1 MLRSPVIV
9 VPVTPQTI
17 DAASATLRI
26 VRDRLPDSSVVGLR
40 SVDAPELGDADEC
53 YRVIDF
59 CHPYEPRCL
68 VPGDQIALAR
78 PAVLR
83 DLLSKVESVV
93 WCDAGILP
101 VAPLVD
107 LPDSRVT
114 VAALSTVR
122 PTHSLTPALTA
133 AGFERHPGA
142 EPGLI
147 ALRGGAAGGEAEP
160 TLHAWLD
167 EWLEVC
173 REAVVDV
180 DQRSVSEHSDRFIA
194 HSAATHRVRLDGSS
208 LLMSWID
215 YAAVLSNRAIG
226 AVTPFVLAEELFE
239 MERELRREDDR
250 PEVEWQMLVH
260 RVHDSRPIEFLRD
273 AIVESLHL
281 ADTVDDRLER
291 FIADARR
298 AADPLGYRW
307 SGEGSEAAFEAW
319 LLETNQ
325 FGMTRAAELTI
336 RASDL
341 WWRFPKARY
350 RPDSFYD
357 YLDRGGVEE
366 IGFDPR
372 TLIPME
378 GVPEEADD
386 APASGRLAWRWNIIK
401 QLMPGSKD
409 RLEDKRYE
417 QVVGADPGIARGVA
431 APKRV
436 EIDRAPSMWGTAPR
450 SLSLIGCVRSESGL
464 GQAARASLQALQLL
478 ERPFTHID
486 TSEKYPSR
494 NSVKT
499 GLDWS
504 TFGNAG
510 DVNLI
515 HSNSDEM
522 ITMAEGAYRHR
533 FGGRFNVAM
542 WFWETADLPRR
553 SRPAFDIV
561 DELWVA
567 SEYMVDV
574 LGQYALV
581 PVYNIGLA
589 SDLPEFR
596 QVDRSKH
603 GFADDEFVFLFVYD
617 ALSSYGR
624 KNPGKA
630 LDAFIRA
637 FSPAFDGVRF
647 VLKVSNLNKFP
658 ASQAEI
664 LALAER
670 YPAITVIDEYLTRD
684 GVLNLMA
691 ASDVYISLHAAEG
704 YGLTLLEA
712 MALGTPTV
720 CTGYSGNMDFTTA
733 ENSWLVDFTMIATD
747 EKTGPYP
754 AGSIWASPDV
764 DSATDLLRH
773 VANNR
778 DEVKVKAERARRDAL
793 DAASLGRYAERL
805 DAQLRRIGA

>member
-1 MLRSPVIV
+1 M
-9 VPVTPQTI
+9 

-26 VRDRLPDSSVVGLR
+26 VRERLPGSSIVGLR
-40 SVDAPELGDADEC
+40 SLDAPEFSDADES
-53 YRVIDF
+53 YGAADF

-68 VPGDQIALAR
+68 VADDEIALSR
-78 PAVLR
+78 PAVLS

-93 WCDAGILP
+93 WCRAGILP
-101 VAPLVD
+101 VGPLVD
-107 LPDSRVT
+107 LPDGSVT
-114 VAALSTVR
+114 VAALSTIR

-133 AGFERHPGA
+133 SGFERAPGA
-142 EPGLI
+142 EPGLMV
-147 ALRGGAAGGEAEP
+147 LRGGAEP
-160 TLHAWLD
+160 FLE

-180 DQRSVSEHSDRFIA
+180 DQRSVSLHSGRFIA
-194 HSAATHRVRLDGSS
+194 HSAATHQVRLDGSS

-215 YAAVLSNRAIG
+215 YAAVLSNRAVGEI
-226 AVTPFVLAEELFE
+226 TPFVLADELFR
-239 MERELRREDDR
+239 MERTLREQDDH
-250 PEVEWQMLVH
+250 PEVEWEMLVH

-281 ADTVDDRLER
+281 LDVVDGRLKC
-291 FIADARR
+291 FIADTRR
-298 AADPLGYRW
+298 AADPLGHRW
-307 SGEGSEAAFEAW
+307 SGEGSGALFDAW

-350 RPDSFYD
+350 QPASFYD
-357 YLDRGGVEE
+357 YLDAGGVED

-372 TLIPME
+372 TLIPVTV
-378 GVPEEADD
+378 VPQTTDD
-386 APASGRLAWRWNIIK
+386 EPASNPLLWRWNIIK
-401 QLMPGSKD
+401 QLLPGSTN
-409 RLEDKRYE
+409 RLEDKSYE
-417 QVVGADPGIARGVA
+417 KVVGLDPGIARGVA

-436 EIDRAPSMWGTAPR
+436 EVDRESSMWGTDPR
-450 SLSLIGCVRSESGL
+450 SLSLIGCIRSESGL
-464 GQAARASLQALQLL
+464 GQAARASLQALELL
-478 ERPFTHID
+478 QRPFSYID

-494 NSVKT
+494 NSVDT

-522 ITMAEGAYRHR
+522 ITMAGGAFKHR

-581 PVYNIGLA
+581 PVHNIGLA

-596 QVDRSKH
+596 EVDRLKH

-630 LDAFIRA
+630 LDAFINA
-637 FSPAFDGVRF
+637 FSPTFDGVRF

-664 LALAER
+664 LSLQEK

-684 GVLNLMA
+684 GVLDLMA
-691 ASDVYISLHAAEG
+691 AADVYVSLHAAEG

-733 ENSWLVDFTMIATD
+733 ENSWLVDFKMIATD
-747 EKTGPYP
+747 EQTGPYP
-754 AGSIWASPDV
+754 AGSIWASPNV

-778 DEVKVKAERARRDAL
+778 DEVKAKGERARRDAL

-805 DAQLRRIGA
+805 DAQLRRIGV

>member
-1 MLRSPVIV
+1 MSTSPVIV

-26 VRDRLPDSSVVGLR
+26 IKDRWPESFVVGLR
-40 SVDAPELGDADEC
+40 CVGAPEFSNADEC
-53 YRVIDF
+53 LSVDDY
-59 CHPYEPRCL
+59 CHPYESRCL
-68 VPGDQIALAR
+68 TADDQIALAQ
-78 PAVLR
+78 PGVLR
-83 DLLSKVESVV
+83 YVLSKADVVV
-93 WCDAGILP
+93 WCGSGVLP
-101 VAPLVD
+101 VEPMTGI
-107 LPDSRVT
+107 PDTPVT
-114 VAALSTVR
+114 IAALSTVR
-122 PTHSLTPALTA
+122 PKHSLTPSLTPP
-133 AGFERHPGA
+133 GFERSPGA
-142 EPGLI
+142 EPRLMVFT
-147 ALRGGAAGGEAEP
+147 GGAEP
-160 TLHAWLD
+160 FLD
-167 EWLEVC
+167 EWDEVC
-173 REAVVDV
+173 HEAVVDV
-180 DQRSVSEHSDRFIA
+180 DQRPVSEHSDRFVV
-194 HSAATHRVRLDGSS
+194 HAATTNGARINGSD

-215 YAAVLSNRAIG
+215 FAAVRSNRAEG
-226 AVTPFVLAEELFE
+226 EVTPFVLAHELFQ
-239 MERELRREDDR
+239 MERELRQNDER

-273 AIVESLHL
+273 AIVASP
-281 ADTVDDRLER
+281 AVTDIDDGRLDR

-298 AADPLGYRW
+298 AADPFGHVW
-307 SGEGSEAAFEAW
+307 CGDGSDEDFESW

-336 RASDL
+336 RATDL

-350 RPDSFYD
+350 APAAFYD
-357 YLDRGGVEE
+357 YLSKGGFEDL
-366 IGFDPR
+366 GFDPR
-372 TLIPME
+372 TLTAIPVRSE
-378 GVPEEADD
+378 GDVEE
-386 APASGRLAWRWNIIK
+386 PSSNPIVWRWNIVK
-401 QLMPGSKD
+401 QLVPGSQNRSED
-409 RLEDKRYE
+409 RMYE
-417 QVVGADPGIARGVA
+417 RVVGVDPGIARGVA

-436 EIDRAPSMWGTAPR
+436 DIERVPSMWGTEPR
-450 SLSLIGCVRSESGL
+450 SLSLIGCIRSESGL

-478 ERPFTHID
+478 GRRFSYVD

-494 NSVKT
+494 NSADT

-522 ITMAEGAYRHR
+522 ITMAGGAFRHR
-533 FGGRFNVAM
+533 FGGRFNAAM

-574 LGQYALV
+574 VGQYAQV
-581 PVYNIGLA
+581 PVRNIGLA

-596 QVDRSKH
+596 DVDRSRL
-603 GFADDEFVFLFVYD
+603 GINEDEFVFLFVYD

-630 LDAFIRA
+630 LEAFINA
-637 FSPAFDGVRF
+637 FSPEFDGVRF

-664 LALAER
+664 LSLQQK

-684 GVLNLMA
+684 GVLDLMA
-691 ASDVYISLHAAEG
+691 AADVYISLHAAEG

-720 CTGYSGNMDFTTA
+720 CTAYSGNMDFTNDA
-733 ENSWLVDFTMIATD
+733 NSWLVDYEMIATT
-747 EKTGPYP
+747 EQTGPYP
-754 AGSIWASPDV
+754 AGSIWASPNV
-764 DSATDLLRH
+764 DSATDLLRR
-773 VANNR
+773 AASNR
-778 DEVKVKAERARRDAL
+778 DEVKVKAERARKDAL
-793 DAASLGRYAERL
+793 EAASLERYAARL
-805 DAQLRRIGA
+805 DAQLRRIGV